1 MRNIAHNIAKH
12 RGKNY
17 RIMEQKIKI
26 GLIEDQFLFREG
38 MKALLSFWDKT
49 TVMFESENGFSAE
62 EKLAALPELPDV
74 LLVDLSLPADGDREF
89 SGIDVTDMVLRRFPS
104 VKVLI
109 LSVHQDESFI
119 AKLIEH
125 GAHGYLVKDCD
136 PKEVREAIESVHTKG
151 SYINARTLHAI
162 QGNLGKKT
170 KLKSLHTTNIE
181 LTRREEEVLNLI
193 CKQLTSE
200 EIAEKLFISVKTVNG
215 HRNNL
220 LQKTNS
226 RNVAGLVVFA
236 LKNGLA
242 DVEA

>member
-1 MRNIAHNIAKH
+1 
-12 RGKNY
+12 
-17 RIMEQKIKI
+17 MEQKIKI
-26 GLIEDQFLFREG
+26 GLIEDQVLFREG

-62 EKLAALPELPDV
+62 DKLAALPELPDV

-151 SYINARTLHAI
+151 SYINERTLRAI

-193 CKQLTSE
+193 CRQLTSE